1 MASIFIKY
9 DDENE
14 CDSIDDLSLT
24 DETFIKLRN
33 TIYRLC
39 GIYFNESKKHLVESR
54 IKKRIEILNFESF
67 EEYLLLVSSI
77 NGREE
82 LNHLFDAITIN
93 ETYFYRAE
101 YQLSALENII
111 IPEIIANNPIKNTIK
126 IWSAATS
133 SGEEAY
139 SIAMLIK
146 LKLNKM
152 YPHIKFEILASDISD
167 RILEKAKKGVYSE
180 YSIRN
185 LPSEYFGNYFEKF
198 EDKFKLND
206 EIINMVNFS
215 KINLYDK
222 SSFERLDNFDL
233 IFCSNV
239 LMYFD
244 LNAKTKVVSS
254 IYDKLNNNGLLFIGT
269 AESLHSVNKDFK
281 LVHFPKAMAYK
292 KEI

>member
-1 MASIFIKY
+1 MASMFLKY
-9 DDENE
+9 N
-14 CDSIDDLSLT
+14 DDLSDSNNEMSLN

-39 GIYFNESKKHLVESR
+39 GIYYNESKKHLVENR
-54 IKKRIEILNFESF
+54 IKKRIELLNFESY
-67 EEYLLLVSSI
+67 EEYLLLISSI

-93 ETYFYRAE
+93 ETYFFRAE

-111 IPEIIANNPIKNTIK
+111 IPEFILKNPDKNKIR

-139 SIAMLIK
+139 SLAMLIK
-146 LKLNKM
+146 LKFAEK
-152 YPHIKFEILASDISD
+152 YPQIEFQIIASDISD
-167 RILEKAKKGVYSE
+167 RILEIAKQGLYSE
-180 YSIRN
+180 YSVRN
-185 LPSEYFGNYFEKF
+185 LPSEYFGNYFVKIN
-198 EDKFKLND
+198 DKYKISE
-206 EIINMVNFS
+206 EIIEMVNF
-215 KINLYDK
+215 KNINLIDK
-222 SSFERLDNFDL
+222 YNIDRLESFDF

-244 LNAKTKVVSS
+244 LNAKSKVVSY
-254 IYDKLNNNGLLFIGT
+254 IYEKLNNNGLLFIGT

-292 KEI
+292 KEL

>member
-146 LKLNKM
+146 LKLNEM

-180 YSIRN
+180 YSIKTYQVSI
-185 LPSEYFGNYFEKF
+185 L
-198 EDKFKLND
+198 
-206 EIINMVNFS
+206 EIILKNL
-215 KINLYDK
+215 KINL
-222 SSFERLDNFDL
+222 N
-233 IFCSNV
+233 
-239 LMYFD
+239 
-244 LNAKTKVVSS
+244 
-254 IYDKLNNNGLLFIGT
+254 
-269 AESLHSVNKDFK
+269 
-281 LVHFPKAMAYK
+281 
-292 KEI
+292 